1 MKCVL
6 VALFVCCFTIPVTAT
21 TQPQPTS
28 IQSAVSVGFEDG
40 LHNKYLRY
48 VAERLNVPIAIHSL
62 SFSRRLRAL
71 QLGEL
76 DILVGLQSAHQQ
88 SGEII
93 FIEPEY
99 QTLASTFFIRADE
112 PKALK
117 NFDDLLNLNIAVTPK
132 VTYFSEFDQS
142 TLLTKVEVGSL
153 QQKIK
158 LLVNGR
164 VDAFIHNK
172 DSTMASL
179 KVMGQADKVTLA
191 HYQPKQK
198 RRYFFAI
205 SAKSK
210 LYPRLNELK
219 QIVNQAVKSGKFAA
233 IRQQHYAAIAN
244 AEYGH
249 EAE

>member
-6 VALFVCCFTIPVTAT
+6 IALFFLLGVFPVNAEKGGM
-21 TQPQPTS
+21 S
-28 IQSAVSVGFEDG
+28 IQSAVSVGFEHG

-48 VAERLNVPIAIHSL
+48 IAERLHVPIEIHSL

-88 SGEII
+88 ASELV

-99 QTLASTFFIRADE
+99 QTLASTFFIRANESVVLRD
-112 PKALK
+112 
-117 NFDDLLNLNIAVTPK
+117 FDDLLDLKIAVTPK
-132 VTYFSEFDQS
+132 VTYFSAFDQS
-142 TLLTKVEVGSL
+142 SSLTKVEVGSL

-179 KVMGQADKVTLA
+179 QVMGQANNVKFA
-191 HYQPKQK
+191 EYQPKQK
-198 RRYFFAI
+198 RKYYFAI
-205 SAKSK
+205 SMKSK
-210 LYPRLNELK
+210 LYSRLPELK
-219 QIVNQAVKSGKFAA
+219 RIVKEAVSSGTFVK
-233 IRQQHYAAIAN
+233 IRQQHYAAMAN
-244 AEYGH
+244 AAYGH
-249 EAE
+249 EAQ